1 MIQGTDLK
9 SDPTA
14 WCAQQHCD
22 LKYLYTHIGNK
33 LHMESGTAKARQA
46 HAQINKQLLV
56 QQQCL
61 HFWPLDI
68 LLVI

>member
-22 LKYLYTHIGNK
+22 LKYLYTHIGF
-33 LHMESGTAKARQA
+33 QFA
-46 HAQINKQLLV
+46 HELLDEPQYWKQ
-56 QQQCL
+56 
-61 HFWPLDI
+61 DK
-68 LLVI
+68 